1 MDTRECFMLRLMGG
15 RGSVG
20 SKGDNNLS
28 LHAERSSGVGMRRRA
43 WRRCR
48 WKASLTARCKGL

>member
-20 SKGDNNLS
+20 SKGDSGLS
-28 LHAERSSGVGMRRRA
+28 LHAKEGVATLQMESIIN
-43 WRRCR
+43 CEV
-48 WKASLTARCKGL
+48 